1 MPSSLRN
8 FDFGIPVAPLDILI
22 APRGDGDPS
31 SAALNAK
38 LHRLIA
44 NGRMQRFRAVPL
56 ARRAWFVTLT
66 ATETE
71 ESSFEPGQ
79 LVVGLEYQPQ
89 QFWVHARRVAR
100 TFLKADREA
109 GGHGSAFA
117 VEYRHCKVCG
127 RALLA
132 ADAATYRQ
140 RERWP
145 IKTWQYPQ
153 GPACSLDCK
162 PIIIR
167 NSKNR
172 RKIQ

>member
-1 MPSSLRN
+1 MPNSARN
-8 FDFGIPVAPLDILI
+8 YDFGRIIDPLDIII
-22 APRGDGDPS
+22 APRRLGDPS
-31 SAALNAK
+31 SAALAVK
-38 LHRLIA
+38 LHRQIA
-44 NGRMQRFRAVPL
+44 NGRMHRFRAVPV

-66 ATETE
+66 ATETD

-79 LVVGLEYQPQ
+79 LVRGLEYRPK

-100 TFLKADREA
+100 TFLTADREA
-109 GGHGSAFA
+109 GGSGSAFA
-117 VEYRHCKVCG
+117 IEYRHCKVCC

-132 ADAATYRQ
+132 ADAAAYRQ

-145 IKTWQYPQ
+145 IKTWQYSQ
-153 GPACSLDCK
+153 GPACSVDCK

-172 RKIQ
+172 RKPQ